1 MACQPLSAHRHPL
14 SPHLDTSISLLS
26 PQGHSPYHPVI
37 WHPALGFPHLGA
49 PSSCPLHSAW
59 ISISGTVTAC
69 LHLHPHPSHAPT
81 SSHQTPSCADS
92 LFNLCRTTVATTSLR
107 QCPSHC
113 AWAGTFHT
121 APLLH
126 CPFSRLLPLRLG
138 LWYPM
143 LDFSTMWTPSSSY
156 LGSSTLAGQ
165 PQPLWKPPR
174 SSTLAPTLVPGSCCS
189 PLSLSTWTSSA
200 TYLDSDVLLHLHW
213 EVDLAQSCLMAFGIK
228 HSGKE
233 GKGK

>member
-1 MACQPLSAHRHPL
+1 
-14 SPHLDTSISLLS
+14 
-26 PQGHSPYHPVI
+26 
-37 WHPALGFPHLGA
+37 
-49 PSSCPLHSAW
+49 
-59 ISISGTVTAC
+59 
-69 LHLHPHPSHAPT
+69 
-81 SSHQTPSCADS
+81 
-92 LFNLCRTTVATTSLR
+92 
-107 QCPSHC
+107 
-113 AWAGTFHT
+113 
-121 APLLH
+121 
-126 CPFSRLLPLRLG
+126 
-138 LWYPM
+138 M

-233 GKGK
+233 GKGKQRRVQIMSCSCLKALSDHPSAMSLLIKPSWSALCQPGTSSCTTLPMHPIFYPPQRASIPLLCFCLINCTCFLPLLNAVSQSLPCICHSKRYI